1 MNLNTQSNIKKR
13 RSRRGGRSLSIS
25 HHDKTN
31 SNSVES
37 RSQPPVEL
45 PVSNSKYLEDPTDSD
60 LDPDDVD
67 KNNKKKRVEVRH
79 LFEMESSGGTCM
91 DCNIFVSTSQR
102 SDANLRTHLANHH
115 GMNQVLLPSQQKRKE
130 NKTEYRETMPIEE
143 KRKIDD
149 ELIECIIKDSHSFN
163 DFEKP
168 GMRKFLNVVLPNYV
182 PCCRKTITKNLKNR

>member
-1 MNLNTQSNIKKR
+1 MA
-13 RSRRGGRSLSIS
+13 
-25 HHDKTN
+25 
-31 SNSVES
+31 
-37 RSQPPVEL
+37 
-45 PVSNSKYLEDPTDSD
+45 
-60 LDPDDVD
+60 
-67 KNNKKKRVEVRH
+67 
-79 LFEMESSGGTCM
+79 SSGGTCM

-115 GMNQVLLPSQQKRKE
+115 GMNQVLLPSQQKRKK

-149 ELIECIIKDSHSFN
+149 ELIECIIKDSRSFN